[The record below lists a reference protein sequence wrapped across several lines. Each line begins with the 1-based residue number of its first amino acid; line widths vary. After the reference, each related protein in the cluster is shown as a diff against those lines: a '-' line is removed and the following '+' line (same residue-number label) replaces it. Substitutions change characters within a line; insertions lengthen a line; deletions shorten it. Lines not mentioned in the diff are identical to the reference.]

1 MVLFL
6 NPDVYICYSSS
17 DKVTADAICHV
28 LEENKFKCWIKPRD
42 VGIEHVAEVVP
53 QAIRSSRCV
62 VLVFSEN
69 AKASNFVNT
78 EVDIAFS
85 SNIPI
90 IVFKIDNSR
99 LDGGL
104 EFFLENKH
112 WLDAYPNPGVEFRHL
127 VLDVAK
133 LLDKPVSDP
142 VISRNVLDSIN
153 TYYIDDSGSK
163 SENNKAHTFLGLL
176 GGMCLLPIILVVG
189 GMALNFDEAA
199 GTNVMIIALALFF
212 LTPLAYLIM
221 YFYNK

>member
-1 MVLFL
+1 M

-17 DKVTADAICHV
+17 DKVAADAICHV

-42 VGIEHVAEVVP
+42 VGIEHVADVIP
-53 QAIRSSRCV
+53 QAIRDSRCV

-90 IVFKIDNSR
+90 IVFKIDDSH

-112 WLDAYPNPGVEFRHL
+112 WLDAYPNPSVEFRRL
-127 VLDVAK
+127 VIDVAK
-133 LLDKPVSDP
+133 LLDKPISDP
-142 VISRNVLDSIN
+142 VITSPESNSFGGKKSNNGRGN
-153 TYYIDDSGSK
+153 YILRI
-163 SENNKAHTFLGLL
+163 FLS
-176 GGMCLLPIILVVG
+176 MCILPFILVFIGATITSITQEYFIGEFLMFIAIGLFIVSIIYAIG
-189 GMALNFDEAA
+189 RLILNI
-199 GTNVMIIALALFF
+199 V
-212 LTPLAYLIM
+212 
-221 YFYNK
+221 

>member
-1 MVLFL
+1 M

-17 DKVTADAICHV
+17 DKVAADAICHV

-42 VGIEHVAEVVP
+42 VGIEHVAEAVP

-90 IVFKIDNSR
+90 IVFKIDDSH

-112 WLDAYPNPGVEFRHL
+112 WLDAYPNPSVEFRRL
-127 VLDVAK
+127 VIDVAK

-142 VISRNVLDSIN
+142 VINPDILNSIN
-153 TYYIDDSGSK
+153 PYYIEGSK
-163 SENNKAHTFLGLL
+163 SKSKNRFSTFLGLF
-176 GGMCLLPIILVVG
+176 GGMCFLPIILVLGSVL
-189 GMALNFDEAA
+189 MHFDDNA
-199 GTNVMIIALALFF
+199 GTNVMFVALALFF
-212 LTPLAYLIM
+212 LTPLFYLIRH
-221 YFYNK
+221 FYNR